1 MLIFAARRKS
11 RARRCPIFSALWI
24 ECFTSQC
31 CLTSLSSFF
40 PVAETRSLHQDIVI
54 TRGVHFSASPDRRVD
69 PSTAIG
75 RGPCVLQIQLSWK
88 QTGTTWPSPNK
99 LTPSIVHVRLTD
111 YGVLFPNSR
120 LIYFIYSLKF
130 VDTPYSSKYFV
141 YVYFEKSLIQKNFC
155 RDDKQ

>member
-1 MLIFAARRKS
+1 MQRDAKAVHDALPYFLGFVNRVFHQSVASPRYRLF
-11 RARRCPIFSALWI
+11 FS
-24 ECFTSQC
+24 
-31 CLTSLSSFF
+31 
-40 PVAETRSLHQDIVI
+40 VAETRSWHQDIVI

-88 QTGTTWPSPNK
+88 QTGTTWPPPNK

-120 LIYFIYSLKF
+120 LIYFIYSLQL
-130 VDTPYSSKYFV
+130 
-141 YVYFEKSLIQKNFC
+141 LILRVALNILFTFTLK
-155 RDDKQ
+155 RV